1 MDDDG
6 GDVDIVNITFGEITD
21 SSSQDHVTGTIRT
34 SLELLQAQTQ
44 NILNTMTEYKAEL
57 QQTLQQQLTVGI
69 SQAEYDALF
78 NKIDVVTNIIDYE
91 NQIKSAQQNRNT
103 VTGRTSMKSSYDAI
117 TGEIAKLLSG
127 QTNKDLLVAKTS
139 TYQGAV
145 ELDKRNVINSA
156 QRTTALDDI
165 NAGRRRITTLE
176 EQNGNYSYVLPSPET
191 NMYSLI
197 GQLENENKQKL
208 SDSNVLGQYG
218 QYILYQGQ
226 DISEY
231 SALLS
236 DAAMAGK
243 TVTLQQ

>member
-1 MDDDG
+1 
-6 GDVDIVNITFGEITD
+6 
-21 SSSQDHVTGTIRT
+21 
-34 SLELLQAQTQ
+34 
-44 NILNTMTEYKAEL
+44 MTEYKTEL
-57 QQTLQQQLTVGI
+57 QQKLQQQLTVGI

-78 NKIDVVTNIIDYE
+78 NKIAVVTNIIDYE
-91 NQIKSAQQNRNT
+91 NQIKTAQQNRNT

-127 QTNKDLLVAKTS
+127 QTDKDIFVAKTS

-145 ELDKRNVINSA
+145 ELDGRNVISSA
-156 QRTTALDDI
+156 ERTTALDDI
-165 NAGRRRITTLE
+165 KTDRSRVIDLERANGNAG
-176 EQNGNYSYVLPSPET
+176 YSLPNPET

-218 QYILYQGQ
+218 QYIFYQGQ

-231 SALLS
+231 SAIIE
-236 DAAMAGK
+236 DAIMAGK
-243 TVTLQQ
+243 TVTLPRSAAH